1 MAKHKYDE
9 YGDIVEERAEPVLPQ
24 TAAQS
29 LADKAVQT
37 GTEVKKQYAPN
48 VDYAQKINESAKAGN
63 YAAAKEYEQARNM
76 KIAEENLNY
85 APTNVFNY
93 DGQRYENEKNRVMG
107 QIENREK
114 FSYNAEGDEAFNAIK
129 RQKEAEADKAYKDAY
144 ARLAAQN
151 GGEVPADMMMAL
163 ENIRQNIIDSADS
176 YIPQLQQMA
185 YNKYSDELGELYNRY
200 GLIENRDNADYNRFY
215 NERNNLISGLENAYN
230 RDYNERSFA
239 ASREDAAW
247 NKEFN
252 ERSYQDSRD
261 DVMYNREFNKNQF
274 DWQKDST
281 IAGTIAALI
290 GSGYGEA
297 EAIDMARRWYG
308 QSDGASAQGLQNVQN
323 AQAVKSNSV
332 KASGRSGNSGSV
344 YPRDEAESKYT
355 PITSEINGVSYV
367 NVQGKGKMTYNQVKK
382 GIDDGSIEIH
392 QKDDGSYL
400 LIAKK

>member
-37 GTEVKKQYAPN
+37 GTEVKKQYDPN
-48 VDYAQKINESAKAGN
+48 VDYSQKINESVTAGN
-63 YAAAKEYEQARNM
+63 YGAAKEYEKARNM
-76 KIAEENLNY
+76 KIAGENLNY
-85 APTNVFNY
+85 APTNTFNY
-93 DGQRYENEKNRVMG
+93 AQRYEGDKDRILG

-114 FSYNAEGDEAFNAIK
+114 FSYNPDDDAAFGAIK

-200 GLIENRDNADYNRFY
+200 GLMENRDDADYNRFN
-215 NERNNLISGLENAYN
+215 NERNMIISGEENAYN

-239 ASREDAAW
+239 ASREDATW
-247 NKEFN
+247 NKDFN
-252 ERSYQDSRD
+252 ERSYQDSRN

-290 GSGYGEA
+290 GSGYSEA

-308 QSDGASAQGLQNVQN
+308 QSDGATAQGLQNVQN
-323 AQAVKSNSV
+323 AQAVKSNAV
-332 KASGRSGNSGSV
+332 KASGSSGNSGSV
-344 YPRDEAESKYT
+344 YRNDESNSKG
-355 PITSEINGVSYV
+355 TSIVNGSDYV
-367 NVQGKGKMTYNQVKK
+367 NVQGKGKMTFNQVEK
-382 GIDDGSIEIH
+382 GMSDGSIEIY